1 MLLLSSKK
9 EATLI
14 HPPSL
19 CRCTV
24 FILLLSRC
32 YVYLISYFL
41 GIFILF
47 IGGGGRGGGVQKSIE
62 NTANL
67 IQGITLASSNSVY
80 FGIKNT
86 EKNTLNF
93 HKKCNGS
100 TCILA

>member
-9 EATLI
+9 EAALI

-24 FILLLSRC
+24 FILSLSRC
-32 YVYLISYFL
+32 YLYLISYFL
-41 GIFILF
+41 GVFIILF
-47 IGGGGRGGGVQKSIE
+47 IGGGGGGGGSKEHKS
-62 NTANL
+62 TANL
-67 IQGITLASSNSVY
+67 IQEITLARSNSVY

-86 EKNTLNF
+86 LNF
-93 HKKCNGS
+93 HKCNGS